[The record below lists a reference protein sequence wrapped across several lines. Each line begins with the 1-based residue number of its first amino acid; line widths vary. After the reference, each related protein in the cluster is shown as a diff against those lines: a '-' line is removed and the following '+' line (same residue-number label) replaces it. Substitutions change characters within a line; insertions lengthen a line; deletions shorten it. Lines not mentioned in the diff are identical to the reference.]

1 MGPMNHDG
9 PRSDLDDLDDVGRSP
24 HRVGHRSPTSR
35 RRALALLGGG
45 GLGALAVACGTAT
58 SSGSGA
64 STTTT
69 SAATTTSTGT
79 GTDTSGTDAAACTT
93 LPEETAGPYPADGTN
108 GPNVLTTDGVVRS
121 DITTSFGGLSGTADG
136 VPLTI
141 ELTVVDTGA
150 GCTPL
155 TGAAVYLW
163 HCDAVG
169 DYSLYSQG
177 LEDQNYLRGVQ
188 VADDDGRLSFTSI
201 FPGCYSG
208 RWPHIHF
215 EVYETLAAATSGRNA
230 ILTSQIALPG
240 TTSDEVYVSEDYDGS
255 EQNLSRITLDSDN
268 VFSDGADAQTPTVS
282 GDAASG
288 FTITLTI
295 GV

>member
-1 MGPMNHDG
+1 MAPMNHDG
-9 PRSDLDDLDDVGRSP
+9 PHPDLDDAAHSAGSRRPVAL
-24 HRVGHRSPTSR
+24 RSPTSR

-45 GLGALAVACGTAT
+45 GLGVLAVACGTTT

-64 STTTT
+64 ASTTTSEGATTSTTGSST
-69 SAATTTSTGT
+69 SAA
-79 GTDTSGTDAAACTT
+79 DAAACAT

-108 GPNVLTTDGVVRS
+108 GPNVLTTDGVVRN
-121 DITTSFGGLSGTADG
+121 DITTSFGGLSGTAEG

-150 GCTPL
+150 GCAPL
-155 TGAAVYLW
+155 AGAAVYLW

-169 DYSLYSQG
+169 DYSLYSAG

-188 VADDDGRLSFTSI
+188 VADDDGRLGFTSI

-215 EVYETLAAATSGRNA
+215 EVYETLSAATSGRNA

-240 TTSDEVYVSEDYDGS
+240 TTSDEVYVSGDYDGS
-255 EQNLSRITLDSDN
+255 EQNLSRITLESDN
-268 VFSDGADAQTPTVS
+268 VFSDGADAQTPQVS
-282 GDAASG
+282 GDTASG
-288 FTITLTI
+288 FTITLTV